1 MHLSRRFALLAAMVL
16 LLMGTVFSG
25 GLRTLAQDDATP
37 DADVTAET
45 DATPDTAGAATD
57 EGRPAHVHTGSCDSV
72 GEVVAPL
79 TNLTAA
85 SGTPSGQF
93 DDNDNLVEYS
103 FTNVP
108 LSLDDM
114 LAADH
119 VVNVHESTENIE
131 NYIACGEI
139 GGVVDANGSL
149 VISLHELNGSGFSGI
164 AVLTQSA
171 TDPATTDISAFV
183 HRDYDESGLDDGDDA
198 ADDNGSD
205 DVTDDSGNDSADD
218 ATDDS
223 GSDATDDSGTSG
235 TDDATPDTDA

>member
-1 MHLSRRFALLAAMVL
+1 VDLSRRFALLAAML
-16 LLMGTVFSG
+16 LLTGTVFSG

-37 DADVTAET
+37 DANVTAET
-45 DATPDTAGAATD
+45 DATPDTAAAATD

-93 DDNDNLVEYS
+93 DDDDDLVEYS

-119 VVNVHESTENIE
+119 VVNVHETTENIE

-183 HRDYDESGLDDGDDA
+183 HRDYD
-198 ADDNGSD
+198 DNGSD

-223 GSDATDDSGTSG
+223 GSDATDDSATGG